1 MAIESAPVNWI
12 VVVLSS
18 ALGSGLVS
26 AASALFIKRGDRA
39 REDAARKIQVDHVF
53 LTIALSLEAF
63 ARKCDDRIIAI
74 DEAYAEAQSL
84 NDMSK
89 LLLGPFQLNFDQE
102 LVWTDLPVPFVAEIK
117 DVLRE
122 FVETNTWI
130 HEQFNTWAHADDAY
144 ELEKERCAYFG
155 LKFCELAEA
164 VRVRIGADAADIVGQ
179 RRNFQSLINTR
190 RQQFRANRN
199 MTIIPNLTRQFTYEL
214 PSLEDVT

>member
-1 MAIESAPVNWI
+1 MAIESTPVNWI

-26 AASALFIKRGDRA
+26 AASALYLKRGDRA

-74 DEAYAEAQSL
+74 DEAYVEAQSS

-89 LLLGPFQLNFDQE
+89 LLQGPFHLSFNEEQ
-102 LVWTDLPVPFVAEIK
+102 VWADLPVPFVAEIK
-117 DVLRE
+117 GVLRE
-122 FVETNTWI
+122 FGETNTWI
-130 HEQFNTWAHADDAY
+130 HEQFDTWAHADDAY

-155 LKFCELAEA
+155 LKFCESAEA
-164 VRVRIGADAADIVGQ
+164 VRVRIGADAADIANQ
-179 RRNFQSLINTR
+179 RRNFQYLINTR
-190 RQQFRANRN
+190 RKQFRANRD
-199 MTIIPNLTRQFTYEL
+199 MAIIPGLTKQFTYEL
-214 PSLEDVT
+214 PSLEDAT